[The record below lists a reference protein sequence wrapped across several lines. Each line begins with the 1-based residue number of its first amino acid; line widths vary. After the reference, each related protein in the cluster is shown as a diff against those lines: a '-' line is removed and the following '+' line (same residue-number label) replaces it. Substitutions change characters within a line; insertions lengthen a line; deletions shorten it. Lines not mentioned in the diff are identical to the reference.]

1 VEGAET
7 KAKAR
12 SSSALDRISERI
24 TLAFQAL
31 SRLEAIQGPPIEKKR
46 LCRLLTEFNTF
57 AQQVGDAL
65 PILEQMGNEAT
76 TFKVLA
82 MGAIISAS
90 TSPTE

>member
-1 VEGAET
+1 VEGAQT

-24 TLAFQAL
+24 TLAFRAL
-31 SRLEAIQGPPIEKKR
+31 SRLEAIQGSTIEKKM
-46 LCRLLTEFNTF
+46 CRLLTEFNTF

-82 MGAIISAS
+82 MGPIISAS